1 MQTSFS
7 PEFVQTKEG
16 QRVDNILRNCVHCG
30 FCNATCPTYQLT
42 GDELDGPRGRIYLIK
57 NFFENN
63 EDQVANNISLK
74 HLDRCLTCMACETTC
89 PSGVK
94 YGELV
99 DLGRKQISPAGKRPL
114 KEKLKRKLILYFFS
128 DANRTSLLLSVA
140 RLTKPF
146 LPHAL
151 AKKIPVKIKLD
162 EVSEQPNNTKRSKN
176 TNLLTIKG
184 CVQDSLAPQINQAT
198 KSVLNQSGYHLEE
211 SNARCCGAMAF
222 HLTELEQA
230 HQTIRTN
237 IDEWY
242 SKLKNSHNNILIN
255 SSGCSTFIKQYA
267 TIMQDESEYAQ
278 KAKFISE
285 HCIDLSELASSI
297 TSKTTDNRGKTVAFH
312 SPCTLQHGQKING
325 SIEKKLHEAGYKLV
339 EIQDS
344 HLCCGS
350 AGTYSL
356 LEKELSAQLLT
367 NKIHHLEK
375 NQPDFIATANIGC
388 LLHLQS
394 GTDTPVKHWI
404 ELLV

>member
-7 PEFVQTKEG
+7 SEFIQTKDG

-57 NFFENN
+57 NFFENSDN
-63 EDQVANNISLK
+63 QVAHNISLK

-99 DLGRKQISPAGKRPL
+99 DIGRKQINSTGKRSL
-114 KEKLKRKLILYFFS
+114 KEKLKRNLILYFFS
-128 DANRTSLLLSVA
+128 NSTRTYILLSVA
-140 RLTKPF
+140 RLVKYF
-146 LPHAL
+146 LPHAI
-151 AKKIPVKIKLD
+151 AKKIPAKIKFGA
-162 EVSEQPNNTKRSKN
+162 VTEQPNNTKRSKN

-184 CVQDSLAPQINQAT
+184 CVQDSLAPQINHAT
-198 KSVLNQSGYHLEE
+198 KLVLNQSGYNIDE

-222 HLTELEQA
+222 HLTELEKA
-230 HQTIRTN
+230 HKTIREN
-237 IDEWY
+237 IDEWHN
-242 SKLKNSHNNILIN
+242 KLKNGYDNILIN
-255 SSGCSTFIKQYA
+255 SSGCSVFIKQYA
-267 TIMQDESEYAQ
+267 TILQDDPEYNQ
-278 KAKFISE
+278 KAKYISD
-285 HCIDLSELASSI
+285 HCIDLSEITSSI
-297 TSKTTDNRGKTVAFH
+297 ATKISDKHGKTVAFH

-325 SIEKKLHEAGYKLV
+325 RIEKKLREAGYTLV
-339 EIQDS
+339 EVQDS

-367 NKIHHLEK
+367 NKVHHLEK

-394 GTDTPVKHWI
+394 GTDIPVKHWV
-404 ELLV
+404 ELLR